1 MEVLVV
7 ALILDII
14 IGVVSYTW
22 KGRNGFAFFFWA
34 FLLSP
39 LIGFIILL
47 CVKNLKAEAEK
58 ERIRKEEKEADERC
72 HLETL
77 AALSGRRE

>member
-1 MEVLVV
+1 MEVLVF

-22 KGRNGFAFFFWA
+22 KGRNGFAFFLWA

-39 LIGFIILL
+39 VIGFIILL

-58 ERIRKEEKEADERC
+58 ERLRKEENEAAERR

-77 AALSGRRE
+77 AVLSNRRD